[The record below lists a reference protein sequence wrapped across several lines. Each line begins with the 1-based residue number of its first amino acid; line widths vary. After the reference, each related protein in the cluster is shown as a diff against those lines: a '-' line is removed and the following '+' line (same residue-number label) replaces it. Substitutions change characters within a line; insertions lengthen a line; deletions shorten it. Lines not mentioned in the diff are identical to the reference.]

1 MGGPLGREAELVLW
15 LPGDGEAE
23 AGEFRRLCPLGQP
36 GRNRADVTDA
46 LGQRGGSGRGRG
58 QEAGSPPHPVDL
70 SRGHLCCWCPVP
82 GGRGAGQ
89 CWGAGG
95 GGSLSRPKVT
105 KKEGLGAGGGN
116 SSKGLEDVICN
127 KQITNLAESFL
138 HPDRA

>member
-1 MGGPLGREAELVLW
+1 MPWDSWEEAAGG
-15 LPGDGEAE
+15 
-23 AGEFRRLCPLGQP
+23 
-36 GRNRADVTDA
+36 
-46 LGQRGGSGRGRG
+46 
-58 QEAGSPPHPVDL
+58 
-70 SRGHLCCWCPVP
+70 
-82 GGRGAGQ
+82 GGRKQALRHILLTCLEATSVAGAQCRGGAGQ

-127 KQITNLAESFL
+127 KQIMNLAESFL

>member
-1 MGGPLGREAELVLW
+1 MRPLGREAELVLW

-46 LGQRGGSGRGRG
+46 LGQLGGSGRGRG

-82 GGRGAGQ
+82 GGGRTVLGSGRRRELVTTQGNQERGAGGRRREQ
-89 CWGAGG
+89 QQ
-95 GGSLSRPKVT
+95 RP
-105 KKEGLGAGGGN
+105 
-116 SSKGLEDVICN
+116 
-127 KQITNLAESFL
+127 
-138 HPDRA
+138 